1 MHYFDQIGIAVYDCS
16 RKTSVASI
24 NSAIKEMGL
33 SFPLMVIAAKP
44 PTQKKKLVSG
54 MHRQKYFWHLHQGL
68 VYVLWQQSDSNNVA
82 KLRNWLCGDPQ
93 LCAKPKQFIS
103 CLQNAILSLRRQEIE
118 SAIRHKPLVL
128 SFVEELDMRR
138 LALSRIQE
146 SMAGK
151 STFEEPIWQN
161 ALGVW
166 LDIIILRH
174 QSHLNT
180 LHRKLAEFL
189 TLMSCDIDGNN
200 GLSNAFDR
208 LHQELHQIYS
218 LSELRQKFPE
228 IVRELLQ
235 EFPMLHC
242 EGSGELSPI
251 SRKALEWIEAHFASP
266 VSLAQCAESI
276 PVSAAYLCR
285 ILRKETGFSPVQH
298 LQAKRIAHAKVLLQ
312 KSHLNITDI
321 ARRSGF
327 STVEHFYRVFQKHT
341 NLTPAAFRRN
351 IRKASSVI

>member
-1 MHYFDQIGIAVYDCS
+1 MHYFDQIGNAVYDG
-16 RKTSVASI
+16 SI
-24 NSAIKEMGL
+24 KIPPIAINRGLTEMGL
-33 SFPLMVIAAKP
+33 AFPLMVIAAKP
-44 PTQKKKLVSG
+44 PQKKKIVSG
-54 MHRQKYFWHLHQGL
+54 MHQQKYFWHLHQGL
-68 VYVLWQQSDSNNVA
+68 VYVLWQQSDSINDAA
-82 KLRNWLCGDPQ
+82 KLRNWLYGDPQ
-93 LCAKPKQFIS
+93 LCVKPKLFIS
-103 CLQNAILSLRRQEIE
+103 CLQNAILSLRHLEVEAVIQR
-118 SAIRHKPLVL
+118 KPLVL
-128 SFVEELDMRR
+128 SFTEELDMRR

-151 STFEEPIWQN
+151 STFEESIWQS

-180 LHRKLAEFL
+180 LHRKMDEFL
-189 TLMSCDIDGNN
+189 ALMSCDIDGNN
-200 GLSNAFDR
+200 GLSNAFER
-208 LHQELHQIYS
+208 LHQELYQIYS

-228 IVRELLQ
+228 MVRELLQ
-235 EFPMLHC
+235 EFPLLHS
-242 EGSGELSPI
+242 GKSGELSPI
-251 SRKALEWIEAHFASP
+251 SEQALEWIEQHFASP
-266 VSLAQCAESI
+266 VSLAECAESI

-312 KSHLNITDI
+312 KSRLNITDV

-327 STVEHFYRVFQKHT
+327 GSAEHFYRVFHKHT

-351 IRKASSVI
+351 IRKGR